1 MSNVDLVGL
10 IDAAKKR
17 AALDGLTPGP
27 AQRGYTA
34 LFGPVFTRQT
44 DCFLYV
50 DERHINP
57 EGFAHGGLLSAFMD
71 YVFYVSARNRLPD
84 TIVSPTIDLQ
94 LQFMA
99 AAKMGDTL
107 EGKATILRETRDL
120 LFLRGEVFA
129 DDNLIVAGSG
139 VYKKIRHKP

>member
-1 MSNVDLVGL
+1 MNDFDLVAL
-10 IDAAKKR
+10 VEAATKR
-17 AALDGLTPGP
+17 AALYGLRPGP

-44 DCFLYV
+44 DCYLYV
-50 DERHINP
+50 DSRHINP
-57 EGFAHGGLLSAFMD
+57 EGFVHGGLLSAFMD
-71 YVFYVSARNRLPD
+71 YVFYVNARNRLSD

-94 LQFMA
+94 LQFIA
-99 AAKMGDTL
+99 AAKLGDTL
-107 EGKATILRETRDL
+107 EGKSTVLRETRDL
-120 LFLRGEVFA
+120 LFLRGEVYA